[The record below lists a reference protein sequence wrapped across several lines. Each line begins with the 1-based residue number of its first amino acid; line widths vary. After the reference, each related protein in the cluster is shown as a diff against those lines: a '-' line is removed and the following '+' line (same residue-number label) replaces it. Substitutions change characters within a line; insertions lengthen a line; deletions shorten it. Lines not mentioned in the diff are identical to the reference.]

1 MSLYQGGLTAV
12 LGVPSF
18 VVTLGGLMSFRGAAF
33 LVADG
38 KTQPVNDEF
47 FQRLGGGYD
56 GGIGVAATWVLAALV
71 IAGLFVRMVQQAPRA
86 PAPRDA
92 VRAAVDGHC
101 CWWRCRASCVLAFA
115 AAMNS
120 YQISSKTEPQG
131 IPIPVLI
138 WAAVAVVLSFIVH
151 RTRFGRYVFAMGGNP
166 DAAAL
171 VGIPVKRVTLMLFAL
186 LAVLITIAAIVSIAR
201 LNAGTN
207 SLGTGME
214 LYVIAAA
221 VIGGT
226 ALAGGSGSILGSVL
240 GALIM
245 QSLDS
250 GMLLLDV
257 SIGKRMVIIGQVLIV
272 AVVFDVLYRR
282 RFGEQLMSA
291 IAASEPLVELRDI
304 RKAFG
309 GVHAVDGV
317 SVNLYPGEVVARAR
331 PQRRR
336 QVDADE
342 DAGRRVPDRLRRDA
356 HRRADACTSARP
368 ADAQTLGI
376 ETIYQTLALADNL
389 DSVANLFL
397 GREKLTPW
405 RTLDD
410 HFMEGAGAQGV
421 PTASTRTSPTSAC
434 RCGGC
439 RAGSGRWWRSRA
451 RCTSTRAS

>member
-1 MSLYQGGLTAV
+1 MSLWRSAGIDLRLALMFVLLVVMGVAFHALSDGVFLSPENLYNIAQQTAVVGIVSTVMVLVIVARHIDLSVGSVMGFVGVLIAYLMYTSGWSWPAACLAGLAVALLVSLYQGSLTAI

-18 VVTLGGLMSFRGAAF
+18 VVTLGGLMSLRGAAV

-56 GGIGVAATWVLAALV
+56 GGIGVTATWALTALV
-71 IAGLFVRMVQQAPRA
+71 VVALYARTLLKRRSRLKHDMPVRPLWL
-86 PAPRDA
+86 DA
-92 VRAAVDGHC
+92 VVTALPC
-101 CWWRCRASCVLAFA
+101 IVLIAFA
-115 AAMNS
+115 WAMNN
-120 YQISSKTEPQG
+120 YQIPAKTEPQG

-138 WAAVAVVLSFIVH
+138 WAAVAIVLSFLVH

-186 LAVLITIAAIVSIAR
+186 LAVLVTIAAIVSIAR

-257 SIGKRMVIIGQVLIV
+257 AIGKRMVIIGQVLIV

-282 RFGEQLMSA
+282 RFG
-291 IAASEPLVELRDI
+291 
-304 RKAFG
+304 
-309 GVHAVDGV
+309 
-317 SVNLYPGEVVARAR
+317 
-331 PQRRR
+331 
-336 QVDADE
+336 
-342 DAGRRVPDRLRRDA
+342 
-356 HRRADACTSARP
+356 
-368 ADAQTLGI
+368 
-376 ETIYQTLALADNL
+376 DN
-389 DSVANLFL
+389 
-397 GREKLTPW
+397 
-405 RTLDD
+405 
-410 HFMEGAGAQGV
+410 
-421 PTASTRTSPTSAC
+421 
-434 RCGGC
+434 
-439 RAGSGRWWRSRA
+439 
-451 RCTSTRAS
+451 

>member
-1 MSLYQGGLTAV
+1 LSAVSPSGEAQSRDAPGDRPGGRLWQRAGVDLRLLLMAALLAVMSVVFHALSGGIFLSPENLYNIAQQTAVVGIVSTVMVLVIVARHIDLSVGSVMGFVGVLIAYLMYTSGWSWEAASLAGLAIALLVSMYQGALTAL

-56 GGIGVAATWVLAALV
+56 GGIGVAATWALTALV
-71 IAGLFVRMVQQAPRA
+71 IAGLFARLVHERRSRRRHEMPVEPLWL
-86 PAPRDA
+86 DVVVTA
-92 VRAAVDGHC
+92 VP
-101 CWWRCRASCVLAFA
+101 CVVLVAFA
-115 AAMNS
+115 WTMNH

-138 WAAVAVVLSFIVH
+138 WAVVAGVLGFLVH

-171 VGIPVKRVTLMLFAL
+171 VGIPVRRVTLLLFAL
-186 LAVLITIAAIVSIAR
+186 LGLLVTVAAVVSIAR

-214 LYVIAAA
+214 LYAIAAA

-226 ALAGGSGSILGSVL
+226 ALAGGAGSILGSAL

-257 SIGKRMVIIGQVLIV
+257 AIGKRMVIIGQVLIV

-282 RFGEQLMSA
+282 RFGE
-291 IAASEPLVELRDI
+291 
-304 RKAFG
+304 K
-309 GVHAVDGV
+309 
-317 SVNLYPGEVVARAR
+317 
-331 PQRRR
+331 
-336 QVDADE
+336 
-342 DAGRRVPDRLRRDA
+342 
-356 HRRADACTSARP
+356 
-368 ADAQTLGI
+368 
-376 ETIYQTLALADNL
+376 
-389 DSVANLFL
+389 
-397 GREKLTPW
+397 
-405 RTLDD
+405 
-410 HFMEGAGAQGV
+410 
-421 PTASTRTSPTSAC
+421 
-434 RCGGC
+434 
-439 RAGSGRWWRSRA
+439 
-451 RCTSTRAS
+451 

>member
-1 MSLYQGGLTAV
+1 MSSAPGLWRRSGVDLRLLLMSVLLVVMAIVFHVLSGGVFLSPENLYNIAQQTAVVGIVSTVMVLIIVARHIDLSVGSVMGFVGVLVAYLQYSAGWSWPAASLAGLAVALLVSLYQGGLTAV

-56 GGIGVAATWVLAALV
+56 GGIGTTASWGLAALV
-71 IAGLFVRMVQQAPRA
+71 AVVIFARMLQKRSARQRHEMPVEPLWLDLLLAALP
-86 PAPRDA
+86 
-92 VRAAVDGHC
+92 AAV
-101 CWWRCRASCVLAFA
+101 VFAFA
-115 AAMNS
+115 ATMNN
-120 YQISSKTEPQG
+120 YQISSKTEAQG

-138 WAAVAVVLSFIVH
+138 WAVVAVVLSFIVH

-186 LAVLITIAAIVSIAR
+186 LAVLVTIAAIVSIAR

-226 ALAGGSGSILGSVL
+226 ALAGGSGSIFGSVL

-257 SIGKRMVIIGQVLIV
+257 PIGKRMVIIGQVLIV
-272 AVVFDVLYRR
+272 AVVFDVLYRKK
-282 RFGEQLMSA
+282 FGE
-291 IAASEPLVELRDI
+291 
-304 RKAFG
+304 
-309 GVHAVDGV
+309 
-317 SVNLYPGEVVARAR
+317 N
-331 PQRRR
+331 
-336 QVDADE
+336 
-342 DAGRRVPDRLRRDA
+342 
-356 HRRADACTSARP
+356 
-368 ADAQTLGI
+368 
-376 ETIYQTLALADNL
+376 
-389 DSVANLFL
+389 
-397 GREKLTPW
+397 
-405 RTLDD
+405 
-410 HFMEGAGAQGV
+410 
-421 PTASTRTSPTSAC
+421 
-434 RCGGC
+434 
-439 RAGSGRWWRSRA
+439 
-451 RCTSTRAS
+451 

>member
-1 MSLYQGGLTAV
+1 MNQSLPLWRRAGVDLRLVLMSVLLIAMGVVFHILSGGIFLSPENLYNVAQQTAVVGIVSTVMVLVIVARHIDLSVGSVMGFVGVLIAYLQYTSGWSWPTACLAGLAVALLVSIYQGWLTAV

-47 FQRLGGGYD
+47 FQSLGGGYD
-56 GGIGVAATWVLAALV
+56 GGIGVTATWVLTAVVVA
-71 IAGLFVRMVQQAPRA
+71 ILFARMLQKRRA
-86 PAPRDA
+86 RQHHEMPTEA
-92 VRAAVDGHC
+92 VWVDLLLTAVPAAVL
-101 CWWRCRASCVLAFA
+101 VTFA
-115 AAMNS
+115 WTMNH
-120 YQISSKTEPQG
+120 YQISSKTEAQG

-138 WAAVAVVLSFIVH
+138 WAAVAIVLSFIVH

-186 LAVLITIAAIVSIAR
+186 LAVLVTIAAIVSIAR

-226 ALAGGSGSILGSVL
+226 ALAGGSGSIFGSVL

-257 SIGKRMVIIGQVLIV
+257 PIGKRMVIIGQVLIV

-282 RFGEQLMSA
+282 WVG
-291 IAASEPLVELRDI
+291 
-304 RKAFG
+304 
-309 GVHAVDGV
+309 
-317 SVNLYPGEVVARAR
+317 
-331 PQRRR
+331 
-336 QVDADE
+336 
-342 DAGRRVPDRLRRDA
+342 DR
-356 HRRADACTSARP
+356 
-368 ADAQTLGI
+368 
-376 ETIYQTLALADNL
+376 
-389 DSVANLFL
+389 
-397 GREKLTPW
+397 
-405 RTLDD
+405 
-410 HFMEGAGAQGV
+410 
-421 PTASTRTSPTSAC
+421 
-434 RCGGC
+434 
-439 RAGSGRWWRSRA
+439 
-451 RCTSTRAS
+451 

>member
-1 MSLYQGGLTAV
+1 MSTQPALWRRAGIDLRLALMFVLLVVMGVVFHALSDGVFLSPENLYNIAQQTAVVGIVATVMVLVIVARHIDLSVGSVMGFVGVLIAYLMYTSGWSWPAACLAGLAVALLVSLYQGSLTAI

-18 VVTLGGLMSFRGAAF
+18 VVTLGGLMSLRGAAF

-56 GGIGVAATWVLAALV
+56 GGIGVTATWALTALV
-71 IAGLFVRMVQQAPRA
+71 VVALYARTLLKRRSRLKHDMPVRPLWL
-86 PAPRDA
+86 DA
-92 VRAAVDGHC
+92 VVTALPC
-101 CWWRCRASCVLAFA
+101 IVLIAFA
-115 AAMNS
+115 WAMNH
-120 YQISSKTEPQG
+120 YQIPAKTEPQG

-138 WAAVAVVLSFIVH
+138 WAAVAIVLSFLVH

-171 VGIPVKRVTLMLFAL
+171 VGIPVMRVTLLLFAL
-186 LAVLITIAAIVSIAR
+186 LAVLVAVAAIVSIAR

-257 SIGKRMVIIGQVLIV
+257 AIGKRMVIIGQVLIV

-282 RFGEQLMSA
+282 RFGDQ
-291 IAASEPLVELRDI
+291 
-304 RKAFG
+304 
-309 GVHAVDGV
+309 
-317 SVNLYPGEVVARAR
+317 
-331 PQRRR
+331 
-336 QVDADE
+336 
-342 DAGRRVPDRLRRDA
+342 
-356 HRRADACTSARP
+356 
-368 ADAQTLGI
+368 
-376 ETIYQTLALADNL
+376 
-389 DSVANLFL
+389 
-397 GREKLTPW
+397 
-405 RTLDD
+405 
-410 HFMEGAGAQGV
+410 
-421 PTASTRTSPTSAC
+421 
-434 RCGGC
+434 
-439 RAGSGRWWRSRA
+439 
-451 RCTSTRAS
+451 

>member
-1 MSLYQGGLTAV
+1 MSNAIQALRQAQIDWRLVLMGAVLVGIALIFNLLSGGIFLSPENLYNIAQQTAVVGIVATVVVLIIVARHIDLSVGSVMGFVGVLVAYLMYTANWSWPAAALAGLAVAIAVSLYQGALTAV

-56 GGIGVAATWVLAALV
+56 GGIGVTASWVLAGLMCAALAWAV
-71 IAGLFVRMVQQAPRA
+71 FSKRRNQQRFGVQSNPLW
-86 PAPRDA
+86 
-92 VRAAVDGHC
+92 VDLV
-101 CWWRCRASCVLAFA
+101 VLAVPVVIVLGFA

-120 YQISSKTEPQG
+120 YQIPNKDAPQG

-138 WAAVAVVLSFIVH
+138 WAAVAITLSFIVH

-171 VGIPVKRVTLMLFAL
+171 VGIPVKRVTLLLFVL
-186 LAVLITIAAIVSIAR
+186 LGVLITIAAVVSIAR

-226 ALAGGSGSILGSVL
+226 ALAGGAGSILGSVL

-257 SIGKRMVIIGQVLIV
+257 SIGKRMVIIGQVLIA
-272 AVVFDVLYRR
+272 AVVFDVLYRKWT
-282 RFGEQLMSA
+282 GEQ
-291 IAASEPLVELRDI
+291 
-304 RKAFG
+304 
-309 GVHAVDGV
+309 
-317 SVNLYPGEVVARAR
+317 
-331 PQRRR
+331 
-336 QVDADE
+336 
-342 DAGRRVPDRLRRDA
+342 
-356 HRRADACTSARP
+356 
-368 ADAQTLGI
+368 
-376 ETIYQTLALADNL
+376 
-389 DSVANLFL
+389 
-397 GREKLTPW
+397 
-405 RTLDD
+405 
-410 HFMEGAGAQGV
+410 
-421 PTASTRTSPTSAC
+421 
-434 RCGGC
+434 
-439 RAGSGRWWRSRA
+439 
-451 RCTSTRAS
+451 

>member
-1 MSLYQGGLTAV
+1 MNQPLPLWRRARVDLRLVLMSVLLIAMGIVFHIMSGGVFLSPENLYNIAQQTAVVGIVSTVMVLVIVARHIDLSVGSVMGFVGVLIAYLMYTSNWSWPAACLAGLAVALAVAIYQGWLTAV

-38 KTQPVNDEF
+38 KTQPVNDEL

-56 GGIGVAATWVLAALV
+56 GGIGVTATWVLAALV
-71 IAGLFVRMVQQAPRA
+71 VLVLFARMLQQRRA
-86 PAPRDA
+86 RQRHEMPTEPLWLDLLVTTVPA
-92 VRAAVDGHC
+92 VVL
-101 CWWRCRASCVLAFA
+101 LAFA
-115 AAMNS
+115 WAMNS
-120 YQISSKTEPQG
+120 YQISSKAEAQG

-138 WAAVAVVLSFIVH
+138 WAAVAIVLSFLVH

-186 LAVLITIAAIVSIAR
+186 LAVLVTVAAIVSIAR

-226 ALAGGSGSILGSVL
+226 ALAGGSGSIFGSVL

-257 SIGKRMVIIGQVLIV
+257 AIGKRMVIICQVLIV

-282 RFGEQLMSA
+282 RFG
-291 IAASEPLVELRDI
+291 
-304 RKAFG
+304 
-309 GVHAVDGV
+309 
-317 SVNLYPGEVVARAR
+317 
-331 PQRRR
+331 
-336 QVDADE
+336 
-342 DAGRRVPDRLRRDA
+342 
-356 HRRADACTSARP
+356 
-368 ADAQTLGI
+368 
-376 ETIYQTLALADNL
+376 DN
-389 DSVANLFL
+389 
-397 GREKLTPW
+397 
-405 RTLDD
+405 
-410 HFMEGAGAQGV
+410 
-421 PTASTRTSPTSAC
+421 
-434 RCGGC
+434 
-439 RAGSGRWWRSRA
+439 
-451 RCTSTRAS
+451 